1 MLQQESKSYPS
12 TLMDSLIINLYFLI
26 DDFLE
31 KISAPNAENLKFQ
44 VA

>member
-1 MLQQESKSYPS
+1 MLQQESKGYPS
-12 TLMDSLIINLYFLI
+12 TLMDSLVINLHFEI
-26 DDFLE
+26 VDFFE